1 MPTTSSL
8 LKTAESARKK
18 KLAYDDDVA
27 AFVFQNSA
35 KTQQDWDE
43 YQDYLRTRQTSAPT
57 GSEKLSYAKKL
68 KSAEDSYVSA
78 EIERTSID
86 ILDGKGTTLDKYN
99 KIGSLYERAVERGN
113 MDLAQ
118 NLYYQAKRL
127 EEQMINEQERAQR
140 VAGAMATNGVK
151 DIKKLIQKLQTSPDT
166 VAISPTE
173 AYKSLDQIGRELK
186 TNGDTDAGFWN
197 DAKLTTQAITDLVK
211 DAYESA
217 SNQEVID
224 YIENDTTLRGVY
236 MGEKAFKI
244 GGQSLS
250 LDEVDL
256 AFPMEQPNATQT
268 WSDVWALYKTYMKL
282 TGNCYFYL
290 LSPEEGANAGVPVQ
304 LYVLPAHLMQI
315 VLKPK
320 ANMLSTESPIDH
332 YVLIEGNVMIKFM
345 AKDVIHIKY
354 SNPNFDLSGSHL
366 YGMSPL
372 RAALRN
378 INSSNSG
385 IDLNVKTLQN
395 GGAFGFIHGKG
406 TPLSVDQAN
415 SLKERLVE
423 MDASPER
430 LSRIAGASGELA
442 FTRISLTT
450 DELKP
455 FDYLKFDQKAICNVL
470 NWPDELL
477 NNDGKSKLGSTDTNQ
492 ARKQAITDNILPDL
506 VLLHSSINAPVISND
521 PKLSKFGSAG
531 YKNKSFKRI
540 SLLLFQVITPDCE
553 LK

>member
-1 MPTTSSL
+1 MKETINNILQNLTGKLMGKNVYNEAFFSYLGAGYTSYDVDN
-8 LKTAESARKK
+8 KTYINKGYNTNPDVFACITQMATKTVSVPYEVKIVNDKES
-18 KLAYDDDVA
+18 Y
-27 AFVFQNSA
+27 
-35 KTQQDWDE
+35 
-43 YQDYLRTRQTSAPT
+43 
-57 GSEKLSYAKKL
+57 KKL
-68 KSAEDSYVSA
+68 KNFQKA
-78 EIERTSID
+78 TS
-86 ILDGKGTTLDKYN
+86 
-99 KIGSLYERAVERGN
+99 GN
-113 MDLAQ
+113 FDFLQ
-118 NLYYQAKRL
+118 Q
-127 EEQMINEQERAQR
+127 
-140 VAGAMATNGVK
+140 
-151 DIKKLIQKLQTSPDT
+151 IKKANL
-166 VAISPTE
+166 E
-173 AYKSLDQIGRELK
+173 RKS
-186 TNGDTDAGFWN
+186 
-197 DAKLTTQAITDLVK
+197 
-211 DAYESA
+211 Y
-217 SNQEVID
+217 
-224 YIENDTTLRGVY
+224 
-236 MGEKAFKI
+236 
-244 GGQSLS
+244 
-250 LDEVDL
+250 DEVDMS
-256 AFPMEQPNATQT
+256 FPLEQPNTTQT

-290 LSPEEGANAGVPVQ
+290 LSPEEGKNAGVPVQ
-304 LYVLPAHLMQI
+304 LYVLPAHLIQI
-315 VLKPK
+315 VLKEK

-332 YVLIEGNVMIKFM
+332 YVLIEGNSMIKFM
-345 AKDVIHIKY
+345 AKDIIHIKY

-372 RAALRN
+372 RSALRN

-477 NNDGKSKLGSTDTNQ
+477 NNDGKASLGSTDTSQ

-506 VLLHSSINAPVISND
+506 VLLQDSLNKNFIKKFKGYENAVIEWDIDDLPEMQEDMS
-521 PKLSKFGSAG
+521 KKMEWLSKAPLTPNEVRHALKYDMIMEDGMDTVWIES
-531 YKNKSFKRI
+531 NKQRVTDVSMTAFDQAN
-540 SLLLFQVITPDCE
+540 S
-553 LK
+553 

>member
-1 MPTTSSL
+1 MKETINNILQNLTGKLMGKNVYNEAFFSYLGAGYTSYDVDN
-8 LKTAESARKK
+8 KTYLNKGYNTNPDVFACITQMATKTVSVPYEVKIVNDKES
-18 KLAYDDDVA
+18 Y
-27 AFVFQNSA
+27 
-35 KTQQDWDE
+35 
-43 YQDYLRTRQTSAPT
+43 
-57 GSEKLSYAKKL
+57 KKL
-68 KSAEDSYVSA
+68 K
-78 EIERTSID
+78 
-86 ILDGKGTTLDKYN
+86 N
-99 KIGSLYERAVERGN
+99 FQRATAGN
-113 MDLAQ
+113 FDF
-118 NLYYQAKRL
+118 
-127 EEQMINEQERAQR
+127 I
-140 VAGAMATNGVK
+140 
-151 DIKKLIQKLQTSPDT
+151 
-166 VAISPTE
+166 
-173 AYKSLDQIGRELK
+173 
-186 TNGDTDAGFWN
+186 
-197 DAKLTTQAITDLVK
+197 
-211 DAYESA
+211 
-217 SNQEVID
+217 
-224 YIENDTTLRGVY
+224 
-236 MGEKAFKI
+236 
-244 GGQSLS
+244 
-250 LDEVDL
+250 
-256 AFPMEQPNATQT
+256 PNTTQT

-290 LSPEEGANAGVPVQ
+290 LSPEEGANAGIPVQ

-315 VLKPK
+315 VLKQK

-332 YVLIEGNVMIKFM
+332 YVLIEGNTMIKFM
-345 AKDVIHIKY
+345 AKDIIHIKY

-506 VLLHSSINAPVISND
+506 TLLQDSLNKNFIKKFKGYENAVIEWDVDDLPEMQEDMS
-521 PKLSKFGSAG
+521 KKMEWLSKAPLTPNEIRHALKYDMIVEDGMDTVWVDS
-531 YKNKSFKRI
+531 NKQRI
-540 SLLLFQVITPDCE
+540 TDVSMTAFDAANTI
-553 LK
+553 

>member
-1 MPTTSSL
+1 MKETINNILQNLTGKLMGKNVYNEAFFSYLGAGYTSYDVDN
-8 LKTAESARKK
+8 KTYLNKGYNTNPDVFACITQMATKTVSVPYEVKIVNDKES
-18 KLAYDDDVA
+18 Y
-27 AFVFQNSA
+27 
-35 KTQQDWDE
+35 
-43 YQDYLRTRQTSAPT
+43 
-57 GSEKLSYAKKL
+57 KKL
-68 KSAEDSYVSA
+68 KNFQKA
-78 EIERTSID
+78 TS
-86 ILDGKGTTLDKYN
+86 
-99 KIGSLYERAVERGN
+99 GN
-113 MDLAQ
+113 FDFIQ
-118 NLYYQAKRL
+118 Q
-127 EEQMINEQERAQR
+127 
-140 VAGAMATNGVK
+140 
-151 DIKKLIQKLQTSPDT
+151 IKKANLQR
-166 VAISPTE
+166 
-173 AYKSLDQIGRELK
+173 KS
-186 TNGDTDAGFWN
+186 
-197 DAKLTTQAITDLVK
+197 
-211 DAYESA
+211 Y
-217 SNQEVID
+217 
-224 YIENDTTLRGVY
+224 
-236 MGEKAFKI
+236 
-244 GGQSLS
+244 
-250 LDEVDL
+250 DEVDL
-256 AFPMEQPNATQT
+256 DFPMEQPNATQT

-320 ANMLSTESPIDH
+320 SNMLSTESPIDH

-354 SNPNFDLSGSHL
+354 SNPNFDLQGSHL

-455 FDYLKFDQKAICNVL
+455 FDYLKYDQKAICNVL

-477 NNDGKSKLGSTDTNQ
+477 NNDGKASLGSSETSQ

-506 VLLHSSINAPVISND
+506 VLLQDSLNKNFIKKFKGYENAVIEWD
-521 PKLSKFGSAG
+521 VDDLPEMQEDMGMKMEWLSKAPLTPNEVRYALKYDMIMEDGMDTVWIDS
-531 YKNKSFKRI
+531 NKQRI
-540 SLLLFQVITPDCE
+540 TDVSMTAFDAANTI
-553 LK
+553 

>member
-1 MPTTSSL
+1 MKETINNILQNLTGKLMGKNVYNEAFFSYL
-8 LKTAESARKK
+8 GAGYTFYDVDNKTYINKGYNTNPDVFACITQMATKTISVPYEVKIVNDKES
-18 KLAYDDDVA
+18 Y
-27 AFVFQNSA
+27 
-35 KTQQDWDE
+35 
-43 YQDYLRTRQTSAPT
+43 
-57 GSEKLSYAKKL
+57 KKL
-68 KSAEDSYVSA
+68 K
-78 EIERTSID
+78 
-86 ILDGKGTTLDKYN
+86 N
-99 KIGSLYERAVERGN
+99 FQRATAGN
-113 MDLAQ
+113 FDFIQ
-118 NLYYQAKRL
+118 Q
-127 EEQMINEQERAQR
+127 
-140 VAGAMATNGVK
+140 
-151 DIKKLIQKLQTSPDT
+151 IKKANLQK
-166 VAISPTE
+166 
-173 AYKSLDQIGRELK
+173 KS
-186 TNGDTDAGFWN
+186 
-197 DAKLTTQAITDLVK
+197 
-211 DAYESA
+211 Y
-217 SNQEVID
+217 
-224 YIENDTTLRGVY
+224 
-236 MGEKAFKI
+236 
-244 GGQSLS
+244 
-250 LDEVDL
+250 DEIDL
-256 AFPMEQPNATQT
+256 AFPLEQPNTTQT

-290 LSPEEGANAGVPVQ
+290 LSPEEGANAGIPVQ

-315 VLKPK
+315 VLKQK

-332 YVLIEGNVMIKFM
+332 YVLIEGNTMIKFM
-345 AKDVIHIKY
+345 SKDIIHIKY

-506 VLLHSSINAPVISND
+506 TLLQDSLNKNFIKKFKGYENAVIEWDVDDLPEMQEDMS
-521 PKLSKFGSAG
+521 KKMEWLSKAPLTPNEIRHALKYDMIIEDGMDTVWVDS
-531 YKNKSFKRI
+531 NKQRI
-540 SLLLFQVITPDCE
+540 TDVSMTAFDAANTI
-553 LK
+553 